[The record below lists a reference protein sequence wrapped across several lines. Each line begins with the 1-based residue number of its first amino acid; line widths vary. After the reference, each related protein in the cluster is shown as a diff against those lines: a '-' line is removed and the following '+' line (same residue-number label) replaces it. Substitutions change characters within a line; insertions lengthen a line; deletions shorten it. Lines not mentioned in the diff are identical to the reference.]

1 MARDIEEFLRRA
13 AERRKQQLQQPKPP
27 PAQRPPQRLEEVI
40 SEVEIVDAAPRPAR
54 EQGVA
59 EHVRSYINT
68 SDIAEHAEHLG
79 ERIQNV
85 DERVA
90 DRLGE
95 KFDREVARL
104 DDGNSVTDQS
114 HSVTD
119 QSHSPADRGQASV
132 VSQDL
137 IQMLSSPQSLRQAIL
152 VSEILRRPHF
162 DD

>member
-13 AERRKQQLQQPKPP
+13 AERRKEQLQQRKQP
-27 PAQRPPQRLEEVI
+27 PAQRPQQRLEEVI
-40 SEVEIVDAAPRPAR
+40 SEVEIVDEGPRPTRPTR

-68 SDIAEHAEHLG
+68 SDISDHAEHLG

-90 DRLGE
+90 GRLE
-95 KFDREVARL
+95 KKFDREVARL

-114 HSVTD
+114 HSV
-119 QSHSPADRGQASV
+119 ADRQQAFP

>member
-114 HSVTD
+114 HS
-119 QSHSPADRGQASV
+119 PADRGQASV